1 MRAHTTTL
9 IAKNEDFFLFNL
21 DNGGVRFGMYDICAF
36 DFPVDHAECERV
48 KALTLE
54 AAEEAFDAFYVNYMP
69 LRTDGYA
76 HIR

>member
-1 MRAHTTTL
+1 MRARTTTL
-9 IAKNEDFFLFNL
+9 ISKNEDYFLFNL

-36 DFPVDHAECERV
+36 DFPADHAECDRV
-48 KALTLE
+48 KALTLD
-54 AAEEAFDAFYVNYMP
+54 AAEAAFDAFYVKYMP